1 MGRFST
7 ACLLALLAVT
17 TACGGGGGGD
27 SSGGVTTPPLLAAF
41 VADEP
46 SPGSNT
52 VAMAEGSKS
61 GDSVTVAVN
70 ASQTTGLYAAA
81 FEVTFDSTKLT
92 YVGHSAGT
100 VFEQG
105 SHTPTYQVGNPSAGR
120 VVAGVS
126 RNGSVG
132 TVNVSTPAPMIRLT
146 FRVKEVGS
154 FRLTFEN
161 ATLFDGQAPPQPKA
175 GITWETGVVTG
186 QR

>member
-7 ACLLALLAVT
+7 VCLLALMTVS
-17 TACGGGGGGD
+17 TACGGADGD
-27 SSGGVTTPPLLAAF
+27 ASGGVTTPPLLAAF
-41 VADEP
+41 VADDP

-70 ASQTTGLYAAA
+70 ASQATGLYAAA

-92 YVGHSAGT
+92 YLGHSAGT

-105 SHTPTYQVGNPSAGR
+105 GHTPTYQVGNPSAGR
-120 VVAGVS
+120 VVVGVS

-132 TVNVSTPAPMIRLT
+132 TVNVSTPAPMIRLS
-146 FRVKEVGS
+146 FRVKDVGS

-161 ATLFDGQAPPQPKA
+161 AALYDGQTPPQAKA
-175 GITWETGVVTG
+175 GITWESGVVTG